1 MLFRSLQKRLGD
13 LYRNDCKNLEPA
25 RSDIL
30 EMGFAIKRL
39 LEKRELSPF
48 DNDKK
53 SMDKIFNEMNW
64 NKLIKEVDKYGD

>member
-1 MLFRSLQKRLGD
+1 
-13 LYRNDCKNLEPA
+13 
-25 RSDIL
+25 
-30 EMGFAIKRL
+30 MGFAIKRL

-48 DNDKK
+48 DDDKK